1 VKLPVGNWNYP
12 TRVRFGA
19 GRIREL
25 PAACRELGV
34 TRPLLVTDPGLAGL
48 PLFSDACAMLQ
59 AAGLQVEVFSALKA
73 NPVGANL
80 AAALDPLCQ

>member
-1 VKLPVGNWNYP
+1 
-12 TRVRFGA
+12 
-19 GRIREL
+19 
-25 PAACRELGV
+25 
-34 TRPLLVTDPGLAGL
+34 
-48 PLFSDACAMLQ
+48 MLQ